1 MRATLL
7 CCLPLFF
14 SCQNPKAPMDTTDRT
29 KPTNRL
35 AQETS
40 PYLLQHQHNPVDWY
54 PWGEE
59 AFEKA
64 RAENKLVL
72 ISIGYSSCHWCHVM
86 EHESFEDDS
95 VAALMNRNFVS
106 IKVDREERPDVDQV
120 YMNAVQLMTG
130 RGGWPLNCFALPDGR
145 PVYGG
150 TYFPKEQWVEVLDKL
165 NETWTQQPEVVKGYA
180 EQLTEGVKQSDLITV
195 NEEPPLFVKSL
206 LKETVEV
213 WMPRMD
219 FQEGGPNRSPKFPL
233 PNNYQFLLRY
243 GYLEKDEKLLDQVYL
258 TLDKMAQGGIY
269 DQIGGGFS
277 RYSTDGLWKV
287 PHFEKMLY
295 DNAQL
300 LSLYSEA
307 FQATK
312 KPLYKDVVYETIEW
326 LCNEMMDEIGAFYSA
341 LDADSEGEEGKFY
354 VWTEEELK
362 TILKEDFDLAA
373 AYYNVN
379 AKGRWEH
386 GNYILLRSMDDAAF
400 AREQD
405 LELPNWIQSKA
416 RVRETLMARRSER
429 VRPGL
434 DDKALT
440 SWNALTITGL
450 VDAGMAFGDDRFIEL
465 ALNTGNFIWDK
476 QRMDH
481 GALYHSF
488 KGGVSSIN
496 GYLEDYSFTAQAF
509 ISLYQATLDETWLNR
524 ADQLLT
530 FSIEHFRDEQTGMFY
545 FTSDE
550 DPPLITRKFEIDDN
564 VIPSSNSSLARALH
578 TLGTLYE
585 RKEWIDMSLTML
597 NNVKAKIPDYG
608 SGYSNWAILTLHEV
622 YPYYE
627 LAVAGPEPERQV
639 KEFSKTFI
647 PNKLFMGDTDDSSA
661 IPLLEYKFV
670 EGETMIYVCVNK
682 SCKLPVSTV
691 AEALGQID

>member
-1 MRATLL
+1 
-7 CCLPLFF
+7 
-14 SCQNPKAPMDTTDRT
+14 MDTTDRT

-64 RAENKLVL
+64 MAENKLVL

-150 TYFPKEQWVEVLDKL
+150 TYFPKEQWVDVLGKL

-206 LKETVEV
+206 LKETVEA

-277 RYSTDGLWKV
+277 RYST
-287 PHFEKMLY
+287 
-295 DNAQL
+295 
-300 LSLYSEA
+300 
-307 FQATK
+307 
-312 KPLYKDVVYETIEW
+312 
-326 LCNEMMDEIGAFYSA
+326 
-341 LDADSEGEEGKFY
+341 
-354 VWTEEELK
+354 
-362 TILKEDFDLAA
+362 
-373 AYYNVN
+373 
-379 AKGRWEH
+379 
-386 GNYILLRSMDDAAF
+386 
-400 AREQD
+400 
-405 LELPNWIQSKA
+405 
-416 RVRETLMARRSER
+416 
-429 VRPGL
+429 
-434 DDKALT
+434 
-440 SWNALTITGL
+440 
-450 VDAGMAFGDDRFIEL
+450 
-465 ALNTGNFIWDK
+465 
-476 QRMDH
+476 
-481 GALYHSF
+481 
-488 KGGVSSIN
+488 
-496 GYLEDYSFTAQAF
+496 
-509 ISLYQATLDETWLNR
+509 
-524 ADQLLT
+524 
-530 FSIEHFRDEQTGMFY
+530 
-545 FTSDE
+545 
-550 DPPLITRKFEIDDN
+550 
-564 VIPSSNSSLARALH
+564 
-578 TLGTLYE
+578 
-585 RKEWIDMSLTML
+585 
-597 NNVKAKIPDYG
+597 
-608 SGYSNWAILTLHEV
+608 
-622 YPYYE
+622 
-627 LAVAGPEPERQV
+627 
-639 KEFSKTFI
+639 
-647 PNKLFMGDTDDSSA
+647 
-661 IPLLEYKFV
+661 
-670 EGETMIYVCVNK
+670 
-682 SCKLPVSTV
+682 
-691 AEALGQID
+691 